1 MMKPVALVTTITTF
15 AAALTLLPA
24 SALALD
30 MSQQQFIDYSAEQHC
45 LNQKLWDQPAQLEA
59 ELIKLEEKFGISEDD
74 LDALDELTA
83 KYNADPTIQPQIE
96 EKALTLCPR

>member
-1 MMKPVALVTTITTF
+1 MKPVALVTTITTF

-59 ELIKLEEKFGISEDD
+59 ELIKLEEKYGISEDD

-83 KYNADPTIQPQIE
+83 KYNADATIQPQIE
-96 EKALTLCPR
+96 EKALALCPR

>member
-1 MMKPVALVTTITTF
+1 MKPVALVTTITAF

-83 KYNADPTIQPQIE
+83 KYNADATIQPQIE
-96 EKALTLCPR
+96 EKALVLCPR